1 MWASTVLVRRPTSGG
16 CWSLQKWDLNYSMQT
31 PARVGGRQLCGRSLR
46 CLWSP
51 CSLSEASFAG
61 VDQLQDSAIF
71 LSIYPSPRVL
81 LQNGHHLWWH
91 PHWPSSWMLER
102 GLSSTILAPYS
113 PEDSFLDDMAMLYC
127 LLGFLAHGRRSLGTT
142 PPNLWP
148 MAKNHLQH
156 Y

>member
-1 MWASTVLVRRPTSGG
+1 MWVSTVPVRRPTSRGS
-16 CWSLQKWDLNYSMQT
+16 WSLQTWDLNYSMQT
-31 PARVGGRQLCGRSLR
+31 PARVEGRQLCGSNPPLPMKSLLPLR
-46 CLWSP
+46 
-51 CSLSEASFAG
+51 G
-61 VDQLQDSAIF
+61 SAIF

-91 PHWPSSWMLER
+91 PHWPSSWMLDQ

>member
-1 MWASTVLVRRPTSGG
+1 MWASTVLVRCPTSGG

-31 PARVGGRQLCGRSLR
+31 PARVGGRQLCRRSLR

-81 LQNGHHLWWH
+81 LQNGHHLWWR
-91 PHWPSSWMLER
+91 PHWPSSWMLEW
-102 GLSSTILAPYS
+102 GLSSLMMWRCCAVTWGFSSWLPLFGDCAPEPTIGG
-113 PEDSFLDDMAMLYC
+113 EK
-127 LLGFLAHGRRSLGTT
+127 SLTT
-142 PPNLWP
+142 GI
-148 MAKNHLQH
+148 KRVVIVST